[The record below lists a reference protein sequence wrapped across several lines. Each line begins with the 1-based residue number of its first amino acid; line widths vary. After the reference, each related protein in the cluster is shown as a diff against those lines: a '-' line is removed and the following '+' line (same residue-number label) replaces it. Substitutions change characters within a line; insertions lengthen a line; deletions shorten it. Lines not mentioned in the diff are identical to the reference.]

1 VIGRTLKDWKKREG
15 KFNIIGIWKSCKPVL
30 ESNRTVQLKQGQST
44 IEENNIQSSVYLTFI
59 NDKQINLR
67 KSNYMYMM
75 QT

>member
-1 VIGRTLKDWKKREG
+1 
-15 KFNIIGIWKSCKPVL
+15 
-30 ESNRTVQLKQGQST
+30 LKQGQST